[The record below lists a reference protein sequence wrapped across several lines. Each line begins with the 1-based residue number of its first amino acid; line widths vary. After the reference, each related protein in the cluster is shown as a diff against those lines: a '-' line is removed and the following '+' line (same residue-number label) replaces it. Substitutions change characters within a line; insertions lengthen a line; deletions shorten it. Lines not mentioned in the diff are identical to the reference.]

1 MADTTIKKGAAA
13 NYVWGIPS
21 GVVTISGRIT
31 NIRASRS
38 IDKEELQNET
48 GETDGVVYLDPKTSA
63 TVDIIVP
70 SSFTDIELASSL
82 TIDGHVCFVE
92 GAEKQW
98 ERRGWAKYSVTL
110 QGWDNVPAGS

>member
-1 MADTTIKKGAAA
+1 MDDTTIKGAAA
-13 NYVWGIPS
+13 NYVWGIPPALS
-21 GVVTISGRIT
+21 PSRRIT
-31 NIRASRS
+31 TSAPADPSIRKSC
-38 IDKEELQNET
+38 KNET